1 MPLPNCSDLAP
12 PPGHPLQEAGGEA
25 NECSGPP
32 PAPHRGY
39 TLLVKQATSDLH
51 RRSYQRN
58 VSQSTQMKVPGR
70 ETDTACLLE
79 CGKEAFFPRALL
91 LKSLYQEQDK
101 VENCIPEKKQK
112 RYNFA
117 NKQVALTNDKKKN
130 FFLNNK
136 ISSIIPDDTA
146 NPTQEERLRTR
157 RSYWQEGAALGRLG
171 RHQGQPAAWP
181 QPTPALRLGEV
192 RADSLVGC
200 SCAKEEPCVL
210 VTQTHLWRWG
220 VLDV

>member
-1 MPLPNCSDLAP
+1 MDPREDMPLPNCSDLAP

-58 VSQSTQMKVPGR
+58 VSVNTDEGAR
-70 ETDTACLLE
+70 ERNRHTCLLE

-117 NKQVALTNDKKKN
+117 NKQVALTNDKKKI
-130 FFLNNK
+130 FF
-136 ISSIIPDDTA
+136 
-146 NPTQEERLRTR
+146 
-157 RSYWQEGAALGRLG
+157 
-171 RHQGQPAAWP
+171 
-181 QPTPALRLGEV
+181 
-192 RADSLVGC
+192 
-200 SCAKEEPCVL
+200 
-210 VTQTHLWRWG
+210 
-220 VLDV
+220 